1 MKKGTHRW
9 WVPFCINIHY
19 YNYSNRK
26 NLSAVTKK
34 KEEADSLLP
43 LLLSNSLGYPR
54 DLVAFLGAEILELWP
69 NPFLFPAVI
78 AFAAR
83 DFWIL

>member
-1 MKKGTHRW
+1 MAIS
-9 WVPFCINIHY
+9 PFLYCVYSLNMNKEKH
-19 YNYSNRK
+19 SNRK
-26 NLSAVTKK
+26 NLSAITKK
-34 KEEADSLLP
+34 KEEAISLLP
-43 LLLSNSLGYPR
+43 LLLLSNSLSHLA
-54 DLVAFLGAEILELWP
+54 DFLTFLGAEILELWP